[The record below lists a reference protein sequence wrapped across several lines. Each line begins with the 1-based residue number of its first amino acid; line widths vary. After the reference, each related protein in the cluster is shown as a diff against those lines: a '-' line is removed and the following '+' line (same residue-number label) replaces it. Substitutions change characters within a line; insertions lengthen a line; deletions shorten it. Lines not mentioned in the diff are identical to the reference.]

1 MLSENVKQR
10 IVGASVL
17 VALALVLFA
26 VLFDFSDAPRVDTT
40 SRIPPKP
47 EIAPVEVPEPV
58 RPENIDPA
66 PAPEEAYQL
75 GVEEPAQAAAAEP
88 EPPKL
93 SEEGLPE
100 SWALQVASFRDAD
113 RANALVKNLLD
124 DGYRAFVQHQKDSQ
138 GNLSRVF
145 VGPKVLK
152 EKLLQ
157 EKTAIDKKYGLNT
170 LVVRFE
176 P

>member
-1 MLSENVKQR
+1 MLTENVKQR
-10 IVGASVL
+10 IVGGFVL
-17 VALALVLFA
+17 LALALVLFA
-26 VLFDFSDAPRVDTT
+26 VLFDFSDAPQVDST

-47 EIAPVEVPEPV
+47 EIPAVEVAEPV
-58 RPENIDPA
+58 RPENIEPA
-66 PAPEEAYQL
+66 PSPEEDFAL
-75 GVEEPAQAAAAEP
+75 GVDEPEQAVVPTP

-100 SWALQVASFRDAD
+100 SWVLQVGSFREAE
-113 RANALVKNLLD
+113 RANALVKNLLA
-124 DGYRAFVQHQKDSQ
+124 DGYRAFVQHQKDASGQ
-138 GNLSRVF
+138 LSRVF
-145 VGPKVLK
+145 VGPKVQK

-157 EKTAIDKKYGLNT
+157 EKAAIDKKYRLNA

>member
-1 MLSENVKQR
+1 MLTENVKQR
-10 IVGASVL
+10 IVGGFVL
-17 VALALVLFA
+17 LALALILFA
-26 VLFDFSDAPRVDTT
+26 VLFDFSDAPQVDTT

-47 EIAPVEVPEPV
+47 DIAAVDVAEPV
-58 RPENIDPA
+58 RPENIEPA
-66 PAPEEAYQL
+66 PAPEEGFEL
-75 GVEEPAQAAAAEP
+75 GVDEPDQAVAATP

-93 SEEGLPE
+93 SDEGLPE
-100 SWALQVASFRDAD
+100 SWILQVGSFRDAD
-113 RANALVKNLLD
+113 RANALVKKLLD
-124 DGYRAFVQHQKDSQ
+124 DGYRAFVQPQSDSQ
-138 GNLSRVF
+138 GQLSRVF

-157 EKTAIDKKYGLNT
+157 EKAAIDKKYGLNA

>member
-17 VALALVLFA
+17 VAMALVLFA
-26 VLFDFSDAPRVDTT
+26 VLFDFSDTPRVDTT

-47 EIAPVEVPEPV
+47 EIAPVEVAEPV

-66 PAPEEAYQL
+66 PAPEEIYQL
-75 GVEEPAQAAAAEP
+75 GVDEPEQAAPAEP

-100 SWALQVASFRDAD
+100 SWVLQVASFRDAD

-124 DGYRAFVQHQKDSQ
+124 DGYRAFVQQQKDSQ

-145 VGPKVLK
+145 VGPKVQK

-157 EKTAIDKKYGLNT
+157 EKAAIDKKYGLNT